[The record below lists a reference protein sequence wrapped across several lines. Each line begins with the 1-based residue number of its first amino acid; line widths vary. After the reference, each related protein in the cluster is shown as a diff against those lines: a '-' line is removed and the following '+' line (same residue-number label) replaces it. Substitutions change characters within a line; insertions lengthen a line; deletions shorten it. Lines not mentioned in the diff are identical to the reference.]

1 MYYRGI
7 FAEPE
12 VKAVRKKLER
22 CCYHLSECS
31 LWRELAWLHPDEI
44 MVVDSLES
52 VVVRGAAV
60 RCPSTI
66 REVKDRCGSS
76 RSSVSSTNVA
86 EV

>member
-1 MYYRGI
+1 MLHSMYYRGI

-52 VVVRGAAV
+52 VVVDGVPLYAAPARSAMSKTV
-60 RCPSTI
+60 SALPARRC
-66 REVKDRCGSS
+66 R
-76 RSSVSSTNVA
+76 A
-86 EV
+86 